1 MSQVTIPIGD
11 FDGGSL
17 NLVSPNK
24 RADNIGLVNVLHFR
38 FEAGEVRDIS
48 FLIYSSSSLLN
59 PLENYLGDD
68 VLKFGTIHGRGRDR
82 DLAGDVRDRDFVGY
96 RGPQKINWDHNGRG
110 GYRDKAID
118 NTKTWEERFN
128 NVIDNTHKIQLERL
142 SKTRTPAPWN
152 PRGLNGWSKVK
163 RKQDGKSRPST
174 RYTGTEKIKYHFR
187 RFYGCKQSKPGQ
199 FTIIVLNLDVAHL
212 LDVDEDEE

>member
-68 VLKFGTIHGRGRDR
+68 VLKFGTIHGRGRDQDLAVYVRDR
-82 DLAGDVRDRDFVGY
+82 DLAGDVRDRDLA
-96 RGPQKINWDHNGRG
+96 GR

-152 PRGLNGWSKVK
+152 PWGLNGWSKVK